1 MALVRDF
8 PLFPLGLVALPT
20 ELVPLHIFEERYKA
34 MIGRCLDEQS
44 EFGIVWMA
52 EDGLR
57 PIGCAC
63 EIAEVVERLEDGR
76 INLIAR
82 GTRPF
87 RIEERQEEL
96 PYPAGT
102 VEFLDDRAESADAD
116 AAEAAHAA
124 YADLVSEATDRTPD
138 MDEIG
143 AMSAYQMAATVE
155 FGLDAKQGL
164 LDLRSEAARLKL
176 VDAAVPRGDQAARL
190 RQPRA
195 GAGAVERQGALRG
208 VGGGAGELRLGRG
221 AAKRAGRFVHGMRA

>member
-1 MALVRDF
+1 VAVVRDF

-20 ELVPLHIFEERYKA
+20 ELIPLHIFEERYKT
-34 MIGRCLDEQS
+34 MIARCIDEGS

-63 EIAEVVERLEDGR
+63 EIAEIVERLEDGR

-87 RIEERQEEL
+87 RIESRQDEL

-102 VEFLDDRAESADAD
+102 VEFLDDRDEDAD
-116 AAEAAHAA
+116 SAAAEAAHAA

-138 MDEIG
+138 RDEIA

-164 LDLRSEAARLKL
+164 LDLRSEAARLRL
-176 VDAAVPRGDQAARL
+176 VARL
-190 RQPRA
+190 FRA
-195 GAGAVERQGALRG
+195 AIKRLDFVNRAQARARSNGKVQFGA
-208 VGGGAGELRLGRG
+208 
-221 AAKRAGRFVHGMRA
+221 